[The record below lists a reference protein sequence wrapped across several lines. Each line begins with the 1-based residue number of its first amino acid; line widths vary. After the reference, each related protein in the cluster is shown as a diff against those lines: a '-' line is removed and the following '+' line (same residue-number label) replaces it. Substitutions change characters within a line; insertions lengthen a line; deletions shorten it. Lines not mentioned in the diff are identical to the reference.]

1 MPSLQLRIF
10 CGAFS
15 HIFETWKQTLKMC
28 WLHRFLPK
36 QLKHRWRDCLW
47 KQTYRLGNICVFWHI
62 QYGIC
67 FCLTRVSSSV
77 SKKLLGITPS
87 MVQSLPLTWA
97 GTVLNCVCVCV
108 CVDISVRGDQGPGSR
123 GVGGG
128 TQVTALRGSAVPFP
142 PRISF
147 HSWNHCVNRGGS
159 ILRSPFPT
167 SCFPPW

>member
-108 CVDISVRGDQGPGSR
+108 CGH
-123 GVGGG
+123 
-128 TQVTALRGSAVPFP
+128 LRERRPRPRKPWGWGWNTGHRPPWLCSAFP
-142 PRISF
+142 PKDQLSLLK
-147 HSWNHCVNRGGS
+147 SLC
-159 ILRSPFPT
+159 
-167 SCFPPW
+167 

>member
-47 KQTYRLGNICVFWHI
+47 KQTSRLGNICVFWHI

-77 SKKLLGITPS
+77 SKRLLGITPS
-87 MVQSLPLTWA
+87 LVQSLPLTWA
-97 GTVLNCVCVCV
+97 GTVLNLVCVYVCVCV
-108 CVDISVRGDQGPGSR
+108 WTSPWEETKAQEA
-123 GVGGG
+123 VGLGWNTG
-128 TQVTALRGSAVPFP
+128 HCPPWLCSTFP
-142 PRISF
+142 PKDQLSF
-147 HSWNHCVNRGGS
+147 LKLLC
-159 ILRSPFPT
+159 
-167 SCFPPW
+167 